1 MRQEEIKYIL
11 VADSHL
17 SGDDSDPAADGFFA
31 MLDRIASFILARKKG
46 ERPALV
52 FLGDIFELWI
62 AVRGYENT
70 CHERFLAWCRRYKE
84 EFPVYFIEGNHEFFV
99 TGKYGKDFTFCTADR
114 IERDGTVFLHGDL
127 INLTDWKYRSLR
139 ILLRNPFTAFLLYL
153 FAGFGG
159 KVVAEKIRM
168 SLKESNLENK
178 KYFPAAFMEQRAYS
192 LFKDKKGI
200 LVAGHFHDKHIL
212 SSENGLQHIY
222 TLPAWN
228 RENGYIG
235 FLYSDGSITVC
246 PWHNLPDRQRE
257 FQKSPEIKEKNSN
270 EEL

>member
-17 SGDDSDPAADGFFA
+17 SGDKSDPAAEDFFA
-31 MLDRIASFILARKKG
+31 MLDRIASFILKRKK
-46 ERPALV
+46 EARPALV

-62 AVRGYENT
+62 AVRGYENS
-70 CHERFLAWCRRYKE
+70 CHERFLAWCRKYKE

-99 TGKYGKDFTFCTADR
+99 TEKYGKDFSRCTASQ
-114 IERDGTVFLHGDL
+114 IERDEIVFLHGDL

-153 FAGFGG
+153 FADFGG
-159 KVVAEKIRM
+159 KSVAEKIRNT
-168 SLKESNLENK
+168 LKGSNLENK

-192 LFKDKKGI
+192 LFRNNKGI
-200 LVAGHFHDKHIL
+200 LIAGHLHDQHIL
-212 SSENGLQHIY
+212 SSENGSQHIY

-228 RENGYIG
+228 MEKGNIG
-235 FLYSDGSITVC
+235 CLSSDGKITIF
-246 PWHNLPDRQRE
+246 PWHKLPD
-257 FQKSPEIKEKNSN
+257 
-270 EEL
+270 